1 MNNHVLIIDDNADVL
16 EIFNEILSEAGYKV
30 TTLDATDNI
39 QKTMRDH
46 QPDLVVIDYLLNG
59 INGGELCFQIK
70 RSDSLKHIPVLLSS
84 AYPRVLYSLGTYG
97 ADEVIEKPF
106 DNDHVVARVAY
117 HLDRARECSPPST
130 QVNIR
135 TFKTNPLL

>member
-46 QPDLVVIDYLLNG
+46 QPDLVVIDYLLNW
-59 INGGELCFQIK
+59 IY
-70 RSDSLKHIPVLLSS
+70 R
-84 AYPRVLYSLGTYG
+84 
-97 ADEVIEKPF
+97 
-106 DNDHVVARVAY
+106 
-117 HLDRARECSPPST
+117 
-130 QVNIR
+130 
-135 TFKTNPLL
+135 